1 MSRSL
6 RTQVQVSVDD
16 PSGQSVQAAHVYT
29 VSQLNQHTA
38 QVLEK
43 INNSGKPAVV
53 TRHGRFVALITPL
66 SSAQLESVVLSRG
79 ALADEFAEHIKQ
91 DKTWPHDV
99 LSPDDVD
106 REIELHSAEQ
116 R

>member
-1 MSRSL
+1 MSRSV
-6 RTQVQVSVDD
+6 RTQVQVSVTD

-43 INNSGKPAVV
+43 INNSGTAAVV

-66 SSAQLESVVLSRG
+66 SGAQLESVVLSRG
-79 ALADEFAEHIKQ
+79 PLADEFAEHIKR
-91 DKTWPHDV
+91 DKAWQHDV
-99 LSPDDVD
+99 LSPEDVD
-106 REIELHSAEQ
+106 REIDSRSADLQ
-116 R
+116 